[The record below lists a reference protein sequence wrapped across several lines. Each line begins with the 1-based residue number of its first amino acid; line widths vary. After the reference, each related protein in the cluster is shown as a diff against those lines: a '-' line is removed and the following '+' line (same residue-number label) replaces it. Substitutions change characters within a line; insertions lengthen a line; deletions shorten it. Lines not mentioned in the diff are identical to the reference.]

1 MAVKLGFDN
10 VKTYEYDEDGEPI
23 VPSREKFGSDDPT
36 QEEPPKPVY
45 IPPYMEEELLKDFGT
60 YYVRNFGDDYHLT
73 EEERMQNNKFYKAFK
88 SIMNQKHT
96 YRNLPKYIRAV
107 REVLKCL
114 DSIAENNGVYDPEK
128 FKDMYYSGK
137 IKINGLSIPKYRGKE
152 SKIIDPEYFAEFV
165 FSDEDPEKII
175 SVRADPIV
183 PEDELE
189 EMATTL
195 FDKGELERIAEES
208 KEDIDMSKIMCYSL
222 DDDKD
227 ELDSTV
233 VVPLSKNDTKILIKE
248 RPEILYSLKEI
259 KKEQR
264 TLGNLSR
271 YAYDLHHDDIEQIS
285 RYDKIHGYKSIADPP
300 EFKGDLMDKKSY
312 KKYIERVSEYEE
324 TQVKHNYNGR
334 MKTIAEIEEIEL
346 KAVLEENG
354 WNVRNLY
361 ENKKRE
367 KQLEQAR
374 KDDKKREKKLREKLT
389 KIQERRKKRTM
400 RDSEDKPKK
409 KDKSKKKGKLKEE

>member
-23 VPSREKFGSDDPT
+23 IPSRESFGSDDPSK
-36 QEEPPKPVY
+36 EEPPKPVY
-45 IPPYMEEELLKDFGT
+45 IPPYMEEELLKDFGN

-88 SIMNQKHT
+88 TIINQKHT
-96 YRNLPKYIRAV
+96 YRNLPKYIKAV

-114 DSIAENNGVYDPEK
+114 DSIAENNGVFEPEK

-152 SKIIDPEYFAEFV
+152 SKIIDPNYFVEFI
-165 FSDEDPEKII
+165 FSDEEPENIMTT
-175 SVRADPIV
+175 RADPIV
-183 PEDELE
+183 DDDELKK
-189 EMATTL
+189 MTTTL
-195 FDKGELERIAEES
+195 FDKDELEKIVEES
-208 KEDIDMSKIMCYSL
+208 KEDVDMSEIMCFSL
-222 DDDKD
+222 DDDED
-227 ELDSTV
+227 DCRSV
-233 VVPLSKNDTKILIKE
+233 VVPLSKSDSKLLIKE

-300 EFKGDLMDKKSY
+300 EFEGDLMDKKSY
-312 KKYIERVSEYEE
+312 KKYIEKVTEYEE

-367 KQLEQAR
+367 KQLEKAR

-400 RDSEDKPKK
+400 RDSEGRSKSKK
-409 KDKSKKKGKLKEE
+409 NKSKKKRKLKEE